1 MSTLEPKQADEDT
14 GVATPAEAARRSGSW
29 TDRAGLIGR
38 ALGRRLAAAQPDES
52 PVGEAK
58 APRGAGWAPPPWAA
72 FLERARGE
80 LGESGSYDGLIW
92 VGLILVLG
100 LYGWLAVPP
109 APEVEPAIEPEI
121 AETPTGNGPRVDA
134 AVQRVL
140 AEKASL
146 ERQIAEARTR
156 IAALEEAVAA
166 ERQRGDLAGPAP
178 PDATPA
184 PGALPLLLAGLGGRA
199 TERGILIDLSES
211 DLHFPIGQATLPDGD
226 LPILDRIAEVLVQRP
241 TLTARV
247 EGYTDSSGREEVN
260 LALSQA
266 RAEAVRE
273 ALMKRGVG
281 AGRIQATGYGEAR
294 PIADNATRAGRDR
307 NRRIELYLIDAA
319 D

>member
-29 TDRAGLIGR
+29 TDRAGLI
-38 ALGRRLAAAQPDES
+38 
-52 PVGEAK
+52 
-58 APRGAGWAPPPWAA
+58 
-72 FLERARGE
+72 
-80 LGESGSYDGLIW
+80 
-92 VGLILVLG
+92 LVLG
-100 LYGWLAVPP
+100 LYGWLAAPP
-109 APEVEPAIEPEI
+109 APEVGPANEPEI
-121 AETPTGNGPRVDA
+121 AEAPTGNGSRVDA

-140 AEKASL
+140 AEKASP

-156 IAALEEAVAA
+156 IAALEETLAA
-166 ERQRGDLAGPAP
+166 DRRQGGVAGPAP
-178 PDATPA
+178 PEATPA
-184 PGALPLLLAGLGGRA
+184 PDRSPLLLANLGGRA
-199 TERGILIDLSES
+199 TERGILIDLSDS
-211 DLHFPIGQATLPDGD
+211 DLHFPIGEATLPDSD
-226 LPILDRIAEVLVQRP
+226 LPILDRIADLLVRRP
-241 TLTARV
+241 NLTARV

-281 AGRIQATGYGEAR
+281 GGRIEATGYGEAR

-307 NRRIELYLIDAA
+307 NRRIELYLIGAA

>member
-1 MSTLEPKQADEDT
+1 MSTLEPEKADEDT
-14 GVATPAEAARRSGSW
+14 GVVTLDETARRSGSG
-29 TDRAGLIGR
+29 TDRTGLTGR
-38 ALGRRLAAAQPDES
+38 AEERRLT
-52 PVGEAK
+52 GAK
-58 APRGAGWAPPPWAA
+58 EPRGAGWAPPRLAA
-72 FLERARGE
+72 LLERVRGE

-100 LYGWLAVPP
+100 LYGWLAAPP
-109 APEVEPAIEPEI
+109 PPKIEPKIEPQI
-121 AETPTGNGPRVDA
+121 EEAPTGNGSRVDA

-146 ERQIAEARTR
+146 QRQIAEARAR
-156 IAALEEAVAA
+156 IAALEETLAADRQQGRVA
-166 ERQRGDLAGPAP
+166 EPVS

-184 PGALPLLLAGLGGRA
+184 PGRLPPSLAELGGRE
-199 TERGILIDLSES
+199 TEGGILIDLSES
-211 DLHFPIGQATLPDGD
+211 DLHFPIGEATLPDRD
-226 LPILDRIAEVLVQRP
+226 LPILDRVADLLVQRP

-247 EGYTDSSGREEVN
+247 EGHTDSSGREEVN

-266 RAEAVRE
+266 RAEAVRQ

-281 AGRIQATGYGEAR
+281 AGRIEATGYGETR

-319 D
+319 N

>member
-38 ALGRRLAAAQPDES
+38 ALGRRLAAAQQDDN

-72 FLERARGE
+72 VLERVRGE

-92 VGLILVLG
+92 AGLILVLG
-100 LYGWLAVPP
+100 LYGWLAAPP
-109 APEVEPAIEPEI
+109 APEVEPEI
-121 AETPTGNGPRVDA
+121 AEAPTGNGSRVDA

-156 IAALEEAVAA
+156 IAALEETLAA
-166 ERQRGDLAGPAP
+166 DRRQDGVAGPAP

-184 PGALPLLLAGLGGRA
+184 PGPLAPLLADLGGRA

-211 DLHFPIGQATLPDGD
+211 DLHFPIGEATLPDSD
-226 LPILDRIAEVLVQRP
+226 LPILDRIADLLVRRP
-241 TLTARV
+241 SLTARV
-247 EGYTDSSGREEVN
+247 EGYTDSSGREEIN

-281 AGRIQATGYGEAR
+281 AGRIEATGYGEAR

-307 NRRIELYLIDAA
+307 NRRIELYLIGAA